1 MNLPYSKTMT
11 PSIKPKVHKN
21 GATVKLVVV
30 SDIQLDFFC
39 EIEDASQLFQT
50 SYLGIE
56 EVIWRNYET
65 S

>member
-1 MNLPYSKTMT
+1 MFFMSNVYIRRNCFMNLPYSKTMT

-39 EIEDASQLFQT
+39 EIEDAS
-50 SYLGIE
+50 
-56 EVIWRNYET
+56 
-65 S
+65 